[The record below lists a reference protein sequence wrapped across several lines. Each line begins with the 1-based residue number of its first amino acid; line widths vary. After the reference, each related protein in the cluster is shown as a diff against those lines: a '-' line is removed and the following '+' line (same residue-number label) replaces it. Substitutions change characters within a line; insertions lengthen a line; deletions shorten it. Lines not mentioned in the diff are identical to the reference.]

1 MGYNACSFFYF
12 RLLFA
17 DRQSGSSEGHVH
29 APPMSNDHDG
39 SFPVAPSPQITTLCL
54 FSCFVHVSWVIAHVF
69 FHFRI
74 YRPTIAPPLGCVHSP
89 RFLVSSMFCRH
100 LFLSP
105 FLAIISTGLQ
115 LPPRRP
121 RACTCDVPLPWPIS
135 AGSWYTNH
143 GSMLVFLFCPCFV
156 GYKARLFSHCWLLS
170 TDR

>member
-74 YRPTIAPPLGCVHSP
+74 YRLTITPPLGYVHSP

-121 RACTCDVPLPWPIS
+121 CACTRDVPLPWPIS

-143 GSMLVFLFCPCFV
+143 GSLLVVLFCPCFV
-156 GYKARLFSHCWLLS
+156 GYKARRFSHCWLLS